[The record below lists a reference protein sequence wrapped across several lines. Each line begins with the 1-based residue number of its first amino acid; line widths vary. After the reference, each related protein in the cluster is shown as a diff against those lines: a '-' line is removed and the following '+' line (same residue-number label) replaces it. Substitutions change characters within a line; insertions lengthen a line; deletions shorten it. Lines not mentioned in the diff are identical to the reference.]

1 MKRARRT
8 SGRWTRRAGCWKGV
22 CTLVE
27 LLLWIMR
34 TRCDEESSPHHP
46 TDYGAQAKSAALLDI
61 VLRERRL
68 ARLRSMQA
76 IELSEDEARYLV
88 LDRLLHPELN
98 FAPQTSDKDADD
110 DARALELLEEAH
122 SSAGMDSTVGLNQG
136 DEYVAQR
143 KMYDLGVPRR

>member
-1 MKRARRT
+1 
-8 SGRWTRRAGCWKGV
+8 
-22 CTLVE
+22 
-27 LLLWIMR
+27 
-34 TRCDEESSPHHP
+34 
-46 TDYGAQAKSAALLDI
+46 
-61 VLRERRL
+61 
-68 ARLRSMQA
+68 MQA

-122 SSAGMDSTVGLNQG
+122 TSAGMDATVGLNQG

-143 KMYDLGVPRR
+143 KMYVSRRPTSVPSLQYDSWPSHFHESGFFFEFERPRCSAQVRAGRHGRRAPLRDEVVPLPHQRRSTH